1 MQTNRIKNYNHQV
14 PYIFKEK
21 LRINKKIKKL
31 DKIYSLKK
39 KKKKKKKLGYVRV

>member
-21 LRINKKIKKL
+21 LRIIKKF
-31 DKIYSLKK
+31 KNYIKYIVSKK
-39 KKKKKKKLGYVRV
+39 KKKN